1 MLKRFLPLLFVVLV
15 VLATAVAYLVLRDD
29 DASPPGGTGAV
40 PATFTTGPDG
50 LREFR
55 VESEPEFQQVLAT
68 LGTSNEEIEAWART
82 RGFPPGEYTGT
93 PGEPLQHNYQGER
106 PARLRAMA
114 QDGDRW
120 AMQFLAE
127 RIAQDQPQEA
137 VDWYR
142 QAAVRG
148 SAFAAFKLGTL
159 YHSIARW
166 VLMAGDDRAEL
177 AAILEREEPVMR
189 SALAWT
195 LVAEYEAGMP
205 PGAMSAA
212 LAGFQ
217 ARDESI
223 GEACLRAASLLE
235 ALRAERRELGLV
247 LAQGKPPLVVE
258 LPPEE
263 TEGYCAPEVFP
274 RADFTG
280 CETFRM
286 GGGSGTVI
294 GHRCR

>member
-15 VLATAVAYLVLRDD
+15 VLATAVVYLALRDD
-29 DASPPGGTGAV
+29 DAMPPATGEV
-40 PATFTTGPDG
+40 PAAEFTTSADG

-55 VESEPEFQQVLAT
+55 VESEAEFQQVLAT

-93 PGEPLQHNYQGER
+93 LAEPLQHNYAGER

-114 QDGDRW
+114 QGGDSW
-120 AMQFLAE
+120 AMQYLAA
-127 RIAQDQPQEA
+127 RIARDQPQEA
-137 VDWYR
+137 IGWYR
-142 QAAVRG
+142 QAAVQG
-148 SAFAAFKLGTL
+148 SALAAFQLATL

-166 VLMAGDDRAEL
+166 VLVAGDDRAEL
-177 AAILEREEPVMR
+177 AAIIEREDPVMH
-189 SALAWT
+189 SALAWA
-195 LVAEYEAGMP
+195 LVAEYEAGLP

-217 ARDESI
+217 AQDDAI
-223 GEACLRAASLLE
+223 DQACRRGATLLDQ
-235 ALRAERRELGLV
+235 LRAERTAAGI
-247 LAQGKPPLVVE
+247 AIPQGRPPLAVE

-263 TEGYCAPEVFP
+263 VAGYCAPELFP
-274 RADFTG
+274 RADFSG
-280 CETFRM
+280 CETFRLA
-286 GGGSGTVI
+286 GDSGAVV